1 MKPEMKKSVYR
12 WFVAIVVVVLIVGG
26 LGGYKW
32 REVQAEMAA
41 FQSQPEYAE
50 IVETIAVTRTDFAQ
64 TVKAAGVVV
73 APQSIVLRN
82 EISGKILSVNAEPG
96 SVVQKGDIILQLEN
110 GAEQATLA
118 SQKAREKLAKS
129 IFARNRRLNGS
140 KIVSAAVL
148 DRARA
153 ELDVIRA
160 EITATGSA
168 LRKKQI
174 VAPFDGVL
182 GIHQIE
188 VGQLLEANSLIAP
201 LVGKTGYVWVD
212 FSLPQFYG
220 ELPVGLD
227 VGVRVIR
234 AEQSADTMTGTI
246 IAADSVVSASSR
258 SLLYR
263 VQVNDELLHNTAV
276 EVIIPVREF
285 EALAELPA
293 IALQKS
299 STGSHV
305 WALDPDE
312 KAGGYRARRVTVS
325 VEGQRDQNIYV
336 SGELSE
342 GQVVAASGSFKLFD
356 GLLVHD
362 RAQKSGDAD
371 NGGW

>member
-1 MKPEMKKSVYR
+1 MKRETKKSVLR
-12 WFVAIVVVVLIVGG
+12 WIVALVVVALIVGG
-26 LGGYKW
+26 LGSYKW
-32 REVQAEMAA
+32 REMQAGFAA

-50 IVETIAVTRTDFAQ
+50 IVETSVVTRTDFAQ

-82 EISGKILSVNAEPG
+82 EISGKILSINAEPG
-96 SVVQKGDIILQLEN
+96 SAVQKGDVILQLDDS
-110 GAEQATLA
+110 AEQARLA
-118 SQKAREKLAKS
+118 SQRAREQLAES
-129 IFARNRRLNGS
+129 IFERNTTLSGS
-140 KIVSAAVL
+140 KIVSDAVL
-148 DRARA
+148 DSARA

-160 EITATGSA
+160 EIAETESA
-168 LRKKQI
+168 LRMKQV
-174 VAPFDGVL
+174 VAPFDGIL

-220 ELPVGLD
+220 ELPVGSD
-227 VGVRVIR
+227 VGVRVVR
-234 AEQSADTMTGTI
+234 AEQPSDVIDGTI
-246 IAADSVVSASSR
+246 IAANSAVSSSSR

-263 VQVNDELLHNTAV
+263 VQVDDELLHNTAV

-285 EALAELPA
+285 EALAEVPA

-299 STGSHV
+299 SMGSHV
-305 WALDPDE
+305 WALDLDE
-312 KAGGYRARRVTVS
+312 EAGGYRARRVNIS

-336 SGELSE
+336 SGELPE
-342 GQVVAASGSFKLFD
+342 GQVIAASGSFKLFD
-356 GLLVHD
+356 GLLVYD
-362 RAQKSGDAD
+362 KAQQSSDAG